1 MTKHSA
7 QIGLEHLVYA
17 IMHDDGIT
25 YDTPKLLSPAI
36 EAKITP
42 KTNSDTLY
50 ADDKSVENA
59 TTLGEIDVELQTQDV
74 PLQAQ
79 ADLLGHKIDS
89 KGVLVHSGT
98 DDTPYVAIGFKSKK
112 GDNTYRFVW
121 LLKGRFQEIEEDYKT
136 KEDKANFAT
145 PSLKATFVTRDDDN
159 WKFIADENNGLD
171 SDTMAHWFDA
181 VYQSNADTE
190 PLTVT
195 TTPADGATDVAADS
209 GINFVFNKAIND
221 GTVNDSSVFLLKADG
236 SSVDSTLTVSADYKT
251 VTVKPKTALEA
262 GDYIAIATKAVK
274 TSQGS
279 GLADKVVINFTVVTT
294 P

>member
-59 TTLGEIDVELQTQDV
+59 TTLGEIDVELNTQDI

-79 ADLLGHKIDS
+79 ADLLGHKIDA
-89 KGVLVHSGT
+89 KGILVHNGT

-112 GDNTYRFVW
+112 GDNSYRFVW

-145 PSLKATFVTRDDDN
+145 PTLKATFVTRDDDN
-159 WKFIADENNGLD
+159 WKFIADQNNGMD
-171 SDTMAHWFDA
+171 ADTMEHWFDA
-181 VYQSNADTE
+181 VYQPNVDTE
-190 PLTVT
+190 PLTAT
-195 TTPADGATDVAADS
+195 TTPENGATGVAANS
-209 GINFVFNKAIND
+209 GIEFIFNKAINT
-221 GTVNDSSVFLLKADG
+221 GTVNDTSVFLLKPDG
-236 SSVDSTLTVSADYKT
+236 TSVDSTIVVSTDAKT
-251 VTVKPKTALEA
+251 VTLTPKNDLAA
-262 GDYIAIATKAVK
+262 GSYIAMATKAIK
-274 TSQGS
+274 SENGAT
-279 GLADKVVINFTVVTT
+279 LANNIAANFTV
-294 P
+294 

>member
-1 MTKHSA
+1 MTKHSG
-7 QIGLEHLVYA
+7 QVGLEHLVYA
-17 IMHDDGIT
+17 ILHEDGIT
-25 YDTPKLLSPAI
+25 YDPPKLLSPAI

-79 ADLLGHKIDS
+79 ADLLGHKIDE
-89 KGVLVHSGT
+89 KGVLVHNGT

-112 GDNTYRFVW
+112 GDNSYRFIW

-159 WKFIADENNGLD
+159 WKFIADQNNGMD
-171 SDTMAHWFDA
+171 SDTMEHWFDA
-181 VYQSNADTE
+181 VYQPNVDTT
-190 PLTVT
+190 PLTAT
-195 TTPADGATDVAADS
+195 TTPENGATGVAANS
-209 GINFVFNKAIND
+209 GIEFIFNKAINT
-221 GTVNDSSVFLLKADG
+221 GTVNDTSVFLLKPDG
-236 SSVDSTLTVSADYKT
+236 TSVDSTIVVSTDAKT
-251 VTVKPKTALEA
+251 VTLTPKNALEA
-262 GDYIAIATKAVK
+262 GNYIAMATKAIK
-274 TSQGS
+274 SENGAA
-279 GLADKVVINFTVVTT
+279 LANNIAVNFTV
-294 P
+294 